1 MRVIAGQYRGRPI
14 VAPAGVATRP
24 ILDRTKAGLFDW
36 LGARLARPGVIPPV
50 NVLDVFCGGGS
61 LGIECLSRGAGH
73 ATFVESDRRALA
85 ALGRNI
91 AGLNIDAATVV
102 KGPAES
108 ALIPPPPGDAFG
120 LVFLD
125 PPYRLNDD
133 LGDTTIMGRLF
144 RRLDEEIPTTAEA
157 TIVWRHPRTFTP
169 PPRVGRLWPAD
180 EARAWGTMAVTIYQR
195 GR

>member
-1 MRVIAGQYRGRPI
+1 MRVIAGQYRGRRI

-36 LGARLARPGVIPPV
+36 LGARLARPGVVPPV
-50 NVLDVFCGGGS
+50 DVLDIFCGGGS
-61 LGIECLSRGAGH
+61 LGIECLSRGAAH
-73 ATFVESDRRALA
+73 VTFMESDRRALA
-85 ALGRNI
+85 ALRKNI
-91 AGLNIDAATVV
+91 EDLSIDAATVV

-108 ALIPPPPGDAFG
+108 ALIRTPPGGAFG

-133 LGDTTIMGRLF
+133 LGDSTIMGRLI
-144 RRLDEEIPTTAEA
+144 RRLDEEIPTTGDA
-157 TIVWRHPRTFTP
+157 TIVWRHPRTFEP
-169 PPRVGRLWPAD
+169 PPRVGRLWAED
-180 EARAWGTMAVTIYQR
+180 GARSWGTMAITVYQR

>member
-1 MRVIAGQYRGRPI
+1 MRVIAGQYRGRRI

-50 NVLDVFCGGGS
+50 IVLDIFCGGGS

-73 ATFVESDRRALA
+73 VTFVESDRRALA
-85 ALGRNI
+85 ALRRNI
-91 AGLNIDAATVV
+91 EGLNIDAATVV

-108 ALIPPPPGDAFG
+108 ALIPTPPGDAFG

-133 LGDTTIMGRLF
+133 LGDSTIMGRLI
-144 RRLDEEIPTTAEA
+144 RRLDGQISTTSDA

-169 PPRVGRLWPAD
+169 PPRVGRLWAVD
-180 EARAWGTMAVTIYQR
+180 GARTWGTMAITIYQR